1 MAKVMEKFLFAV
13 KKGLALKYDE
23 NWNRLKDVDIVFKEQ
38 YGDTRPSY
46 SSQHS

>member
-1 MAKVMEKFLFAV
+1 MEKFLFAM

-23 NWNRLKDVDIVFKEQ
+23 NLYRLKDVDIVFKEQ

-46 SSQHS
+46 SPQPS